1 MKVRRLSRR
10 PPAQSADPDL
20 ARALEAM
27 SAPELRAFVHSVLDD
42 LEDEQRTRLVD
53 SLMARAARG
62 PARWKPDRPSSRI
75 VNDATSFADAAR
87 RVGYADP
94 GDVNEHLRLASR
106 AFLAGDHASARAVFE
121 ALLLPIATVDI

>member
-20 ARALEAM
+20 AKALEAM
-27 SAPELRAFVHSVLDD
+27 SAPELRAFVHAVLDG

-62 PARWKPDRPSSRI
+62 PAGWKPDRPSSRI
-75 VNDATSFADAAR
+75 VNDASR
-87 RVGYADP
+87 
-94 GDVNEHLRLASR
+94 LRTLR
-106 AFLAGDHASARAVFE
+106 GGLGT
-121 ALLLPIATVDI
+121 LTPAT